1 MEQVYA
7 WFDRRGR
14 TQTALHKLAPL
25 RRRLHRF
32 KPLGET
38 LKKRFSPTLEQAL
51 TFLDD
56 TLLPS
61 TSHAVE
67 RGNRRYRK
75 RQKSIYSARTPEQ
88 IKARIALDMW
98 R

>member
-1 MEQVYA
+1 MEQVYGL
-7 WFDRRGR
+7 FDRRCR
-14 TQTALHKLAPL
+14 TQTALDKLTNL

-38 LKKRFSPTLEQAL
+38 LKKLFSPTLEKAL

-56 TLLPS
+56 QLLPS

-75 RQKSIYSARTPEQ
+75 MQKSMGFREQ
-88 IKARIALDMW
+88 RNRKPG
-98 R
+98 